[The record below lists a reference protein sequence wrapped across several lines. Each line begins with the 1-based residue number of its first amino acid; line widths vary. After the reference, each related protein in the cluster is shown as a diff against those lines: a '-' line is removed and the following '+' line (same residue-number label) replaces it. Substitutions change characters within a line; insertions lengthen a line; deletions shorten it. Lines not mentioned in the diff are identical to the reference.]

1 MDNRKNWDWEKIL
14 GGIFGA
20 ISIAA
25 AIIALCL
32 SEITSAGL
40 WDCIKDV
47 AGTAT
52 AVVLFFAILNQNKR
66 KKSKN
71 FKEEFDRCTDEVLN
85 TFKPYVIRKNG
96 TDEKFQITANL
107 KCIFG
112 TEPGQYFDF
121 FSFDIN
127 KTFSFSVRKGLFYPR
142 GEANDEVTESIA
154 RSISDKLHKDYE
166 EYTELPV
173 IKKDGSGFTI
183 EFKNELCTLEDA
195 SLAAQFINTAI
206 MCYIAYNHTL

>member
-1 MDNRKNWDWEKIL
+1 MDNFKNWDWGKIL
-14 GGIFGA
+14 GGIFGGIA
-20 ISIAA
+20 IAA

-32 SEITSAGL
+32 DEITGAAVWG
-40 WDCIKDV
+40 CVKDV

-52 AVVLFFAILNQNKR
+52 AVVLFFAVLNQNKR

-71 FKEEFDRCTDEVLN
+71 FKEEFDRCTDDVLAAY
-85 TFKPYVIRKNG
+85 KPYVVRKDG

-112 TEPGQYFDF
+112 TDPGQYFDF
-121 FSFDIN
+121 FNFDLKN
-127 KTFSFSVRKGLFYPR
+127 TFSFSVKKGLFYSR
-142 GEANDEVTESIA
+142 GEAGDDVVESIA
-154 RSISDKLHKDYE
+154 RSISDKLHRDYE

-173 IKKDGSGFTI
+173 LKKDGSGFAI
-183 EFKNELCTLEDA
+183 NFKNELCTKEDA
-195 SLAAQFINTAI
+195 KLAAQFINTAI